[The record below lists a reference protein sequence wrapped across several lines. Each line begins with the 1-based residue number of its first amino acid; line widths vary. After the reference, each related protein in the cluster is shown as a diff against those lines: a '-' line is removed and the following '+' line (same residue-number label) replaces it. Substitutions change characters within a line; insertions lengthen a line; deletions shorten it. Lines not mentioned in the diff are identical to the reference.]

1 MGPQESI
8 LNKRKQNLYENC
20 NNCYFFIEL
29 LCNAICKCYW
39 VTYFFTY
46 SGGKI
51 FNKNLMKTKE
61 GFYIHWK
68 KDVINSI
75 KWIQETQ
82 IEGPIIFLMEDL

>member
-1 MGPQESI
+1 MRTATTVISLLNSCVMQFVNVTGLLISLLIQEE
-8 LNKRKQNLYENC
+8 K
-20 NNCYFFIEL
+20 F
-29 LCNAICKCYW
+29 
-39 VTYFFTY
+39 
-46 SGGKI
+46 